1 MYNINEMDRDLVIL
15 LLFNLGLI
23 LVALIVGVPLLEII
37 SVILNTAARLT
48 LGWAIGLCAIWL
60 LRR

>member
-23 LVALIVGVPLLEII
+23 LVALIVGVPFLEII
-37 SVILNTAARLT
+37 SVILNTIARLT
-48 LGWAIGLCAIWL
+48 LGWAIGLCSIWL